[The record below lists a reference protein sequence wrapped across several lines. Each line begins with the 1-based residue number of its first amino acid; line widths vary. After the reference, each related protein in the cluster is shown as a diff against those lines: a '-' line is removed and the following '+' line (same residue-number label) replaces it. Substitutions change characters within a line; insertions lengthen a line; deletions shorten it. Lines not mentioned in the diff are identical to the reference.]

1 MDDCIFCKIV
11 RGEIPCFKVYE
22 DDNYLAFLDLS
33 NFTEGHTLVIP
44 KKHYR
49 FVWDVDDIEGYA
61 RIVKK
66 ISNHYRD
73 NLGFAYVD
81 TLTFGRMIPHAHVH
95 LVPHNSDSEDW
106 EKALE
111 RIGELQGD
119 ATRRLSKEDGES
131 IAKKFSIVE

>member
-1 MDDCIFCKIV
+1 MDDCIFCKIIK
-11 RGEIPCFKVYE
+11 GEVPCFKVYE

-33 NFTEGHTLVIP
+33 NFTEGHTLVVP

-49 FVWDVDDIEGYA
+49 FVWDVDDIEGYFNV
-61 RIVKK
+61 VKK
-66 ISNHYRD
+66 ISNHYRN

-95 LVPHNSDSEDW
+95 LVPHNADSVDW

-111 RIGELQGD
+111 KIGELQGD
-119 ATRRLSKEDGES
+119 STRKLSKEKGEE
-131 IAKKFSIVE
+131 IANKFQMQG

>member
-11 RGEIPCFKVYE
+11 KGEIPCFKVYE

-33 NFTEGHTLVIP
+33 NFTEGHTLVVP

-49 FVWDVDDIEGYA
+49 FVWDVDDIEGYSNV
-61 RIVKK
+61 VKK
-66 ISNHYRD
+66 ISNHYRN

-95 LVPHNSDSEDW
+95 LVPHNADSGDW

-111 RIGELQGD
+111 KIGELQGD
-119 ATRRLSKEDGES
+119 STRRLSKEKGEE
-131 IAKKFSIVE
+131 IANKFKMQG